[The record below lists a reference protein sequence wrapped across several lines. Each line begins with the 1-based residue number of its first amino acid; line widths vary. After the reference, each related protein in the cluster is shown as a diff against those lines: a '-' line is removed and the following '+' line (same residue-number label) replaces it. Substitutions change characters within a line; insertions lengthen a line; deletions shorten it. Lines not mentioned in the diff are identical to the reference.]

1 MSLVSQIST
10 YLRGANEELRKVVW
24 PSREET
30 VRTSVA
36 VITISAGVAAFF
48 YVLDLVFN
56 YVLGKLI

>member
-30 VRTSVA
+30 IRTSVA
-36 VITISAGVAAFF
+36 VIAISAGVAAFF